1 MTGAQALVQVGVD
14 HRSAP
19 LSLLERLHSG
29 RQRSSPIP
37 AGVAEVRLAT
47 CHRLELYLEGAHP
60 AFGLARLAG
69 WLGASDADRRAL
81 EACARIRV
89 GGEAGR
95 HLLRLASGLESAVL
109 GEDQILGQV
118 RCAYREACGAGTAG
132 PLLHR
137 LFHAAF
143 RAGKKTRS
151 ETLLGQGGR
160 SLAGAAVG
168 VIIREI
174 GGLADASVL
183 VLGTGEMA
191 QCAAT
196 RLRERGVG
204 RLLLS
209 SRTRA
214 RADAMAGRLA
224 AEVVPWEWR
233 LAALREVDAAISATA
248 GGVQAIPARAL
259 AEAAVGRKRPL
270 PVVDLAMPRTVETPV
285 PVPGALRL
293 ADVAGLS
300 DDLQA
305 DAERRRGAVEA
316 AESIVEAELHE
327 WLAWVAKRGAAGSGR
342 DRASRALVG

>member
-1 MTGAQALVQVGVD
+1 MSGAQGLIQVGVD

-29 RQRSSPIP
+29 RQRSAPP
-37 AGVAEVRLAT
+37 EVGAAEVRLAT

-60 AFGLARLAG
+60 AVGLARLSS

-81 EACARIRV
+81 EASARIRV

-95 HLLRLASGLESAVL
+95 HLLRVASGLESTVL

-118 RCAYREACGAGTAG
+118 RSAYREACSAGAAG

-143 RAGKKTRS
+143 RAGKRTRS
-151 ETLLGQGGR
+151 ETFLGQGGR

-168 VIIREI
+168 LIMREI

-183 VLGTGEMA
+183 MLGTGEMA
-191 QCAAT
+191 QCAAV
-196 RLRERGVG
+196 RLHERGIG
-204 RLLLS
+204 RILLS

-214 RADAMAGRLA
+214 RADAMAGRLG

-233 LAALREVDAAISATA
+233 LAALREVDAAISATS
-248 GGVQAIPARAL
+248 GGVLAIPAHAL
-259 AEAAVGRKRPL
+259 AEAVVGRRRPL
-270 PVVDLAMPRTVETPV
+270 AVVDLAMPRTVETPV
-285 PVPGALRL
+285 PAPGALRL

-316 AESIVEAELHE
+316 AESIVEAELCD
-327 WLAWVAKRGAAGSGR
+327 WLAWVGKRGVEEAGGV
-342 DRASRALVG
+342 RASRALVG